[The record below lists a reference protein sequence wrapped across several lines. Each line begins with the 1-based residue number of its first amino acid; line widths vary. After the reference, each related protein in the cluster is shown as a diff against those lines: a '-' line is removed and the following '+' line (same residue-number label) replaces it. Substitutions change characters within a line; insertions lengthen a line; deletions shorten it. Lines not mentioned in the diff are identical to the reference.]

1 MNAQEMLKYAKRY
14 RQLWADHDLDA
25 LLKLHHPD
33 CELHVLGTE
42 PVRGLDSIRQAFASL
57 FDQFPDLYFEGRAL
71 HAGDAHFVS
80 EWTVSG
86 TPSESAIAVFGLAG
100 ESDRSMQCLGTDIFT
115 VEDGLITSKHS
126 YYDTLEIAKQLGIVP
141 ALEAEPVSR

>member
-1 MNAQEMLKYAKRY
+1 MNAQEMLDYAKRY
-14 RQLWADHDLDA
+14 RQLWAEHDLDA
-25 LLKLHHPD
+25 LLELHHPD

-42 PVRGLDSIRQAFASL
+42 PVRGLDAIRQAFASL

-71 HAGDAHFVS
+71 HAGGRHFVS

-86 TPSESAIAVFGLAG
+86 TPSESDIAVFGLTG
-100 ESDRSMQCLGTDIFT
+100 QSDRSMQCLGTDIFT

-126 YYDTLEIAKQLGIVP
+126 YYDTLEIAKQLGIV
-141 ALEAEPVSR
+141 LDRNSEPVTG